1 MLPAFWRLN
10 EAWLPIYFFRENE
23 YSTRWLHTY
32 ENEMESRESKT
43 QKKADVI
50 FQYNWIYSIV
60 AQFFILIF
68 STYILSDW
76 IMD

>member
-43 QKKADVI
+43 QKKADVT
-50 FQYNWIYSIV
+50 F
-60 AQFFILIF
+60 
-68 STYILSDW
+68 
-76 IMD
+76 

>member
-23 YSTRWLHTY
+23 YTSTRWLHTY

-50 FQYNWIYSIV
+50 S
-60 AQFFILIF
+60 
-68 STYILSDW
+68 
-76 IMD
+76 